1 MRTRSEENGTAS
13 AARDRPSDRLIA
25 AAIERGIIDGV
36 QADRL
41 RDLARELQR
50 SVASDSSAPAGEAR
64 RGFNGVTIAY
74 TVGALLVVFALAWF
88 LIDRWNDLG
97 TAGILVTSM
106 GYAAVFAVTAVA
118 LRRRGFGLASA
129 LVATL
134 AVCMTPVWTFGI
146 LRLAGEWPPP
156 VARHALAMYEPYMA
170 TRWMILELATLGV
183 ALAAIRRVRHSVL
196 GLPIGAAF
204 VALLVHLGRALGDP
218 RHAWYIGPYY
228 LAAAACL
235 VLAIAYLV
243 DRNQPKDEDYAFWL
257 YVGGEV
263 LLLYAHLFLWRFL
276 GAWRH
281 ALPLT
286 AAAFLIAALYLRR
299 RVLLVGAGVAAFG
312 YLTYLAFDV
321 FRRVV
326 ALPVALAG
334 LGLVVIVATVWAQR
348 RFPALVERVG
358 RRDDDRGRKRL
369 PAHLIAAFGPVAI
382 AVTAMLFAARE
393 ADERTVDREF
403 REEIY
408 RRRAQNRPGTASPLA
423 RRPPQGARATPPAR

>member
-1 MRTRSEENGTAS
+1 MRTLSEKDGPAS
-13 AARDRPSDRLIA
+13 AASDGLNDRLIA
-25 AAIERGIIDGV
+25 AAVERGIIDGL

-41 RDLARELQR
+41 RDLALELQGNAQAD
-50 SVASDSSAPAGEAR
+50 VAAERPEAR
-64 RGFNGVTIAY
+64 RGFNGVAIAY

-88 LIDRWNDLG
+88 LIDRWKELD
-97 TAGILVTSM
+97 TAGILATSI
-106 GYAAVFAVTAVA
+106 GYAAAFAATAVA
-118 LRRRGFGLASA
+118 LRRRGFRVASA

-134 AVCMTPVWTFGI
+134 AVCMTPIWAFAI
-146 LRLAGEWPPP
+146 LRLVGEWPPP
-156 VARHALAMYEPYMA
+156 VARDPLVAYEPYMA
-170 TRWMILELATLGV
+170 TRWIILELATLGV
-183 ALAAIRRVRHSVL
+183 AFAAIRRVRHAVL
-196 GLPIGAAF
+196 GLPIAAAF
-204 VALLVHLGRALGDP
+204 IAVLIHVGQALGDP
-218 RHAWYIGPYY
+218 RLAWYVGPYY
-228 LAAAACL
+228 VAVAACL

-243 DRNQPKDEDYAFWL
+243 DRNQPADEDYALWL
-257 YVGGEV
+257 YVGGEM
-263 LLLYAHLFLWRFL
+263 LLLFAHFSLWRFL

-299 RVLLVGAGVAAFG
+299 RVLLVGAGAAAFG

-358 RRDDDRGRKRL
+358 RDGEQAKKRL

-393 ADERTVDREF
+393 AGERTVDREF

-408 RRRAQNRPGTASPLA
+408 RRRAHNRPGTA
-423 RRPPQGARATPPAR
+423 TPPGRALPASDRTGPRPR